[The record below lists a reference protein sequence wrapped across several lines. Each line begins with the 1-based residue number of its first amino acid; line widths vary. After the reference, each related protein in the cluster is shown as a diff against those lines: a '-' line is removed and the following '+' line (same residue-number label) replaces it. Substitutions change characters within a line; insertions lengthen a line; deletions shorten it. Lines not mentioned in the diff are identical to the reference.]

1 MAEGRTA
8 SGFEFEVKDEVLDD
22 MRLIRLMNQAMK
34 NPVYFPDLIERLL
47 GQEQAE
53 ALYSSL
59 ETEDGRVPLK
69 AVSDAVTDIFNSL
82 GDTGKN

>member
-1 MAEGRTA
+1 MAKGRTA

-53 ALYSSL
+53 ALYSFL
-59 ETEDGRVPLK
+59 ESEDGRVPLK
-69 AVSDAVTDIFNSL
+69 AVSDAVADIFNSL